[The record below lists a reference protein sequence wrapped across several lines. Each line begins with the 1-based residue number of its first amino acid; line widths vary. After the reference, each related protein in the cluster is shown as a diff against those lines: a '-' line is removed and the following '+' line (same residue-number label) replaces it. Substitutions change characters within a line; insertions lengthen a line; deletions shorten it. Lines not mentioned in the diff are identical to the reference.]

1 MAAPAVSRQI
11 SIQVYTRDNGPGS
24 ISVDS
29 NGEEYSKEWEQLTPD
44 VSAEINEQLDA
55 MNLGGQF
62 SEGKFQ
68 VLKIQV
74 FMNKI
79 CAFKSLK
86 LLTTLH

>member
-68 VLKIQV
+68 VLKIQF
-74 FMNKI
+74 FMN
-79 CAFKSLK
+79 
-86 LLTTLH
+86 